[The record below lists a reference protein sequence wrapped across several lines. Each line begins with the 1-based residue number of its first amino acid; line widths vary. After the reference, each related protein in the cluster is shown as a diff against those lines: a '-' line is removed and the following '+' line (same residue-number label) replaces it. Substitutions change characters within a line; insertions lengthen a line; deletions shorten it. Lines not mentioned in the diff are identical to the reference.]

1 MVSWHSREAQPER
14 RATMKRKIYFIVSQL
29 YLAMVFLEHNTDLF
43 SLSPSAQRFL
53 TSIMPLMPIW
63 GSIMLYQLSFRET
76 KKNCLRAI
84 SYSVS
89 ALLFLVCTLSFA
101 GVISFTRT
109 DAGRISALHYRCLIV
124 AAYAEFITTVI
135 NMGFLIRDSYV
146 SDREKGRL

>member
-1 MVSWHSREAQPER
+1 
-14 RATMKRKIYFIVSQL
+14 MKKNLYSAVFQL
-29 YLAMVFLEHNTDLF
+29 YLVMMFLARNTDLF
-43 SLSPSAQRFL
+43 SLSPPAQRFL
-53 TSIMPLMPIW
+53 SSIMPLIPIW

-89 ALLFLVCTLSFA
+89 VLLFLVCTLSFA

-124 AAYAEFITTVI
+124 TAYAEIITTVV

-146 SDREKGRL
+146 SDREKGLL

>member
-1 MVSWHSREAQPER
+1 
-14 RATMKRKIYFIVSQL
+14 MKKNLYSAVFQL
-29 YLAMVFLEHNTDLF
+29 YLVMMFLARNTDLF
-43 SLSPSAQRFL
+43 SLSPYAQRFL

-89 ALLFLVCTLSFA
+89 VLLFLVCTLSFA

-146 SDREKGRL
+146 SDREKGLL

>member
-1 MVSWHSREAQPER
+1 
-14 RATMKRKIYFIVSQL
+14 MKKNLYSAVFQL
-29 YLAMVFLEHNTDLF
+29 YLVMMFLARNTDLF
-43 SLSPSAQRFL
+43 SLSPPAQRFL
-53 TSIMPLMPIW
+53 SSIMPLIPIW

-109 DAGRISALHYRCLIV
+109 DAGHISALHYRSLIV

-146 SDREKGRL
+146 SDREKGLL

>member
-1 MVSWHSREAQPER
+1 
-14 RATMKRKIYFIVSQL
+14 MKKNLYSAVFQL
-29 YLAMVFLEHNTDLF
+29 YLVMMFLARNTDLF
-43 SLSPSAQRFL
+43 SLSPPAQRFL
-53 TSIMPLMPIW
+53 SSIMPLIPIW

-89 ALLFLVCTLSFA
+89 ILLFLVCTLSFA

-109 DAGRISALHYRCLIV
+109 DAGRISALHYRSLIV

-146 SDREKGRL
+146 SDREKGLL

>member
-1 MVSWHSREAQPER
+1 
-14 RATMKRKIYFIVSQL
+14 MKKNLYSAVFQL
-29 YLAMVFLEHNTDLF
+29 YLVMMFLARNTDLF
-43 SLSPSAQRFL
+43 SLSPPAQRFL
-53 TSIMPLMPIW
+53 SSIMPLIPIW

-89 ALLFLVCTLSFA
+89 VLLFLVCTLSFA

-124 AAYAEFITTVI
+124 AAYAEIITTVV

-146 SDREKGRL
+146 SDREKGLL

>member
-1 MVSWHSREAQPER
+1 
-14 RATMKRKIYFIVSQL
+14 MKKNLYSAVFQL
-29 YLAMVFLEHNTDLF
+29 YLVMMFLARNTDLF
-43 SLSPSAQRFL
+43 SLSPPAQRFL
-53 TSIMPLMPIW
+53 SSIMPLIPIW

-89 ALLFLVCTLSFA
+89 VLLFLVCTLSFA

-109 DAGRISALHYRCLIV
+109 DAGHISALHYRSLIV

-146 SDREKGRL
+146 SDREKGLL

>member
-1 MVSWHSREAQPER
+1 
-14 RATMKRKIYFIVSQL
+14 MKKNLYSAVFQL
-29 YLAMVFLEHNTDLF
+29 YLVMMFLARNTDLF

-124 AAYAEFITTVI
+124 AAYAEIITTVV

-146 SDREKGRL
+146 SDREKGLL

>member
-1 MVSWHSREAQPER
+1 
-14 RATMKRKIYFIVSQL
+14 
-29 YLAMVFLEHNTDLF
+29 
-43 SLSPSAQRFL
+43 
-53 TSIMPLMPIW
+53 
-63 GSIMLYQLSFRET
+63 MLYQLSFRET

-89 ALLFLVCTLSFA
+89 VLLFLVCTLSFA

-109 DAGRISALHYRCLIV
+109 DAGHISALHYRSLIV

-135 NMGFLIRDSYV
+135 NMGFPIRDSYV

>member
-1 MVSWHSREAQPER
+1 
-14 RATMKRKIYFIVSQL
+14 MKKNLYSAVFQL
-29 YLAMVFLEHNTDLF
+29 YLVMMFLARNTDLF
-43 SLSPSAQRFL
+43 SLSPPAQRFL
-53 TSIMPLMPIW
+53 SSIMPLIPIW

-89 ALLFLVCTLSFA
+89 VLLFLVCTLSFA

-146 SDREKGRL
+146 SDREKGLL